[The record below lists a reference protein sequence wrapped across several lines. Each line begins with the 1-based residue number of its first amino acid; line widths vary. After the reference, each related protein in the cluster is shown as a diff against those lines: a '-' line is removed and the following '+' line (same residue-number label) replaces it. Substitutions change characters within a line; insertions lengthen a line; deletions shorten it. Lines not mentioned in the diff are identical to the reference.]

1 MGEWRR
7 RMKMHD
13 QRKDLTG
20 EHALGD
26 AGQIVL
32 ACVFAGVWI
41 LDTFVLGYTTFLN
54 QYVPLAVR
62 IPCGAAALVPA
73 VYLARRG
80 MAIVFGEERAQPVVI
95 TKGVFGVVRH
105 PIYLSE
111 ILLYLGLLILSISL
125 AAAAV
130 WVTAIGFLN
139 YISRHEERLLHE
151 RFGEEYEQYMRQVPM
166 WIPRPRRRI

>member
-1 MGEWRR
+1 MGERR
-7 RMKMHD
+7 RWMTEHD
-13 QRKDLTG
+13 QRKDLAG

-41 LDTFVLGYTTFLN
+41 LDTFVLKYTTFLN
-54 QYVPLAVR
+54 QHAPLAVR
-62 IPCGAAALVPA
+62 IPCGAAVLVLSA
-73 VYLARRG
+73 YLARRG
-80 MAIVFGEERAQPVVI
+80 LSIVFGEERAQPAVI

-105 PIYLSE
+105 PIYLAE
-111 ILLYLGLLILSISL
+111 ILLYLGFLILSVSL

-139 YISRHEERLLHE
+139 YISRHEEQLLHE